1 MWEFK
6 LKLKIELNWPKSV
19 SAVYT
24 IYWPLRSRNNEVLQ
38 HGDSILGSVILCGT
52 FRRISNLWD
61 NAHTLKLKNCLLY
74 LSSTISQVFDFIRCT
89 VFDFIFIAWQCTQ
102 SIAYETNRV
111 DAPKRSKFSRG
122 NTVLNKQFVLKVF
135 L

>member
-1 MWEFK
+1 MFTLFTDTSAGTGK
-6 LKLKIELNWPKSV
+6 LCILGHLGLVFIWSCFVSRLLFLLFYVSLRNLCSGTCRKIPL
-19 SAVYT
+19 
-24 IYWPLRSRNNEVLQ
+24 YWPPRSRNNEVLQ

-89 VFDFIFIAWQCTQ
+89 VFDFIFIA
-102 SIAYETNRV
+102 
-111 DAPKRSKFSRG
+111 
-122 NTVLNKQFVLKVF
+122 
-135 L
+135 